1 MKIQQL
7 IYFQEVADTLHFTKA
22 ADNLYVS
29 QSSLS
34 HAIQSLEDE
43 LDVPLFIRKSGKKVT
58 LSKYGEAF
66 LEHTQNILSDISIAK
81 KEIEAMRN
89 PYGGIVNVAFS
100 YINGISLVP
109 VIFKKFYSE
118 NKNSEITVRFQINN
132 SQNMFEN
139 DVLTNKID
147 LAFSCTPEY
156 DGLESVEITKQRL
169 VAAFPADHPLANAK
183 KVKITD
189 LKDENFI
196 GYYRGW
202 NISRWIESMFAD
214 YGLKPNMIEF
224 YSDWS
229 LQISAIALGSG
240 IGIIPELP
248 VDPDL
253 IKLVPIDSPK
263 QFRPVYLHWKKDSEL
278 TPAAAD
284 VRDFCLKY
292 FNIK

>member
-43 LDVPLFIRKSGKKVT
+43 LGVPLFIRKSGKKVT
-58 LSKYGEAF
+58 LSKYGEKF
-66 LEHTQNILSDISIAK
+66 LRHTQTILSDISIARQDM
-81 KEIEAMRN
+81 ESMRN
-89 PYGGIVNVAFS
+89 PEGGIVNIAFS
-100 YINGISLVP
+100 YTNGISLVP
-109 VIFKKFYSE
+109 AVFKKFYNE
-118 NKNSEITVRFQINN
+118 NENNEITIRFQINN

-139 DVLTNKID
+139 DVLTNKVD
-147 LAFSCTPEY
+147 LAFSCTSKY
-156 DGLESVEITKQRL
+156 DGLESVEITKQKL

-183 KVKITD
+183 KVKISD

-202 NISRWIESMFAD
+202 NLSRWIESMFAD
-214 YGLKPNMIEF
+214 YGIKPNIIEF

-240 IGIIPELP
+240 IGIMPELP
-248 VDPDL
+248 VDTSL

-263 QFRPVYLHWKKDSEL
+263 QFRPVYLHWKKDAEL
-278 TPAAAD
+278 TPAVTY